1 MAKEKTTVAAVKA
14 ELESVVA
21 SELLSRKFSYR
32 RSDDSAWTLV
42 LKDVVDRAG
51 DLEMAYNLNEASSC
65 GGARQLRAK
74 RCRCANSMRQRASR
88 AKMIEYRPWFQERR
102 RPP

>member
-51 DLEMAYNLNEASSC
+51 DLEMAYNLNDCVELRWGAPAESKEVSMCKQHASA
-65 GGARQLRAK
+65 GVAR
-74 RCRCANSMRQRASR
+74 
-88 AKMIEYRPWFQERR
+88 
-102 RPP
+102 